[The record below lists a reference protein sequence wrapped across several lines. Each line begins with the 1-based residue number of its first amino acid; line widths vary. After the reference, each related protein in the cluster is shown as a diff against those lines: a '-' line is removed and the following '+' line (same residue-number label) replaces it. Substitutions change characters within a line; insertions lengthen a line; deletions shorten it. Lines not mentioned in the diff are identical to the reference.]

1 MEEKYKKFYIMFDKR
16 VKNLILC
23 SNILCNC
30 RVDLNSAL
38 TGRKGKE
45 IE

>member
-23 SNILCNC
+23 SNILCNGGVSLEDS
-30 RVDLNSAL
+30 RF
-38 TGRKGKE
+38 
-45 IE
+45 